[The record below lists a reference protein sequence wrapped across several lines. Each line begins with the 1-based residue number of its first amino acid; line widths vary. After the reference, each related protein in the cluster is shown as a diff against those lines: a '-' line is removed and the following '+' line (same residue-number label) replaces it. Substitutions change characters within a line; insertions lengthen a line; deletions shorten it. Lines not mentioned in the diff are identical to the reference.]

1 MSDDDSAQHVRGFEK
16 SKSFKHSHLI
26 FFVLV
31 LDIDKLLRFTLK
43 QSQYHDEVL
52 KKEMEKADSEK
63 IKNKFDK
70 RVYLLDTYKTI
81 LSKIYGYDFR
91 YPNNTDRNDQ
101 EGSLSTEADTSS
113 ESAQGDKILESE
125 VNDQQV
131 KLIE

>member
-1 MSDDDSAQHVRGFEK
+1 
-16 SKSFKHSHLI
+16 
-26 FFVLV
+26 
-31 LDIDKLLRFTLK
+31 
-43 QSQYHDEVL
+43 
-52 KKEMEKADSEK
+52 MEKADSEK